1 MKKNVLKRA
10 HLVALAVAAT
20 EVDEEGITHENMT
33 DVEQIDMYDF
43 DNERNEEKS
52 LLKPQQRKRMMSIL
66 RRLKMIQW
74 LLCVKFQ
81 PEKFQESGDVVVT
94 KAFEKR
100 QLACFCYSVNFG

>member
-1 MKKNVLKRA
+1 MKKKKHVNMKKNVLKRA

-52 LLKPQQRKRMMSIL
+52 LLKPQ
-66 RRLKMIQW
+66 
-74 LLCVKFQ
+74 
-81 PEKFQESGDVVVT
+81 
-94 KAFEKR
+94 
-100 QLACFCYSVNFG
+100 

>member
-52 LLKPQQRKRMMSIL
+52 LLKPQ
-66 RRLKMIQW
+66 
-74 LLCVKFQ
+74 
-81 PEKFQESGDVVVT
+81 
-94 KAFEKR
+94 
-100 QLACFCYSVNFG
+100 